1 MENSYHLFVIGIIS
15 IMNEKYDI
23 KSNLESGNGLPDLVL
38 KPKNKSEKA
47 FIIEFKYSKTKKGLK
62 SAVKDALKQINERE
76 YAKSI
81 EYENYKNIVKIGM
94 AFWKKDVEVE
104 IEEK

>member
-1 MENSYHLFVIGIIS
+1 
-15 IMNEKYDI
+15 
-23 KSNLESGNGLPDLVL
+23 
-38 KPKNKSEKA
+38 
-47 FIIEFKYSKTKKGLK
+47 LK

-76 YAKSI
+76 YAKSM